1 MKQKAKAVVLN
12 ARDNVATAL
21 ADLEAGTSLE
31 LEVGGKPVT
40 VKLRAAVPFGH
51 KFSLAGIGPGAPVLK
66 YGELIGTAT
75 SPIQPGDY
83 VHIHNV
89 ASTRG
94 RGDLV
99 KRGEIH
105 MS

>member
-12 ARDNVATAL
+12 ANDNVATTL
-21 ADLEAGTSLE
+21 INLEAGTSLE
-31 LEVGGKPVT
+31 LEVGGKPLT

-51 KFSLAGIGPGAPVLK
+51 KFSLARIKPGAPVIK
-66 YGELIGTAT
+66 YGELIGIAT
-75 SPIQPGDY
+75 SPIQAGDY
-83 VHIHNV
+83 VHVHNV

-99 KRGEIH
+99 GDAR
-105 MS
+105 